1 MAHSSNPRAKIL
13 VFLAVLALSALTMLW
28 LFWRYPL
35 GTSIGA
41 VAVVAALW
49 ASARLARSVE
59 TDGDAATDES
69 KHST

>member
-13 VFLAVLALSALTMLW
+13 IFIAVLALSALTMLW

-49 ASARLARSVE
+49 ASARLAHSVK
-59 TDGDAATDES
+59 TDDPATDES
-69 KHST
+69 EHSI